1 MTDIVAPR
9 AKPRRW
15 LKRAL
20 GFLAVAG
27 PGLIAANAGNDA
39 GGIIT
44 YASAGAQF
52 AYRTLFLMVLVTVA
66 LVVVQEMCARLGAYT
81 HKGLGGLIREQFPLR
96 ASVGAMTLLFVAN
109 AGLTVSEFAGIG
121 ASMELLGV
129 SRYIAVPIALVA
141 LWAVTI
147 FGNYTKAERGA
158 IALSLA
164 FVAYPVAALM
174 AHPRWGTV
182 GADLVAPHFPR
193 STAFL
198 VLAVALIGTTI
209 TPYMQ
214 FYVASA
220 VVDKGIGPKDYP
232 AERVDTVNGSIVS
245 NVVSIFII
253 IATAAAIGGTGT
265 LASARQAARA
275 LEPAV
280 GSAAP
285 TLFGAGLLGASLL
298 AAAVVPLSS
307 SYAIAEGL
315 GVERSVSDSFRRAPF
330 FFGLFT
336 LQLLVGAAVA
346 LAPGNLVSLVVNM
359 QVLNGLVS
367 PVLLVFILVLANR
380 RSVLGD
386 AANGPVFR
394 AIATVCVAAVGALA
408 LGVVVL
414 RLLGRG

>member
-1 MTDIVAPR
+1 MTDIAAPR
-9 AKPRRW
+9 AKPRKW

-96 ASVGAMTLLFVAN
+96 ASVGAMLLLFVAN

-121 ASMELLGV
+121 ASVELLGV

-147 FGNYTKAERGA
+147 FGNYTKTERGA

-164 FVAYPVAALM
+164 FVAYPIAALL
-174 AHPRWGTV
+174 AHPNWRTV
-182 GADLVAPHFPR
+182 GADLVAPHFAH

-220 VVDKGIGPKDYP
+220 VVDKGIGPKEYP

-253 IATAAAIGGTGT
+253 IATAAAIGGTGA
-265 LASARQAARA
+265 LESARQAARA

-336 LQLLVGAAVA
+336 LQLLVGAGVA
-346 LAPGNLVSLVVNM
+346 LAPGNLVALVVNM
-359 QVLNGLVS
+359 QVLNGLVT

-394 AIATVCVAAVGALA
+394 ATATVCVAAVGILALA
-408 LGVVVL
+408 VVVL
-414 RLLGRG
+414 HLLGRG